1 MYFDNIIGHD
11 RAKQFILN
19 SMKKNRISHAYLFE
33 GQSGIGKMMF
43 SMELSKM
50 ILGTDNL
57 ENNPDFKILKP
68 DGSSFKISQIRDM
81 QLDIIIKPY
90 KNKKIYILEDAHK
103 MTVQAQNALLKTL
116 EEPPEFALIILI
128 VENSSSILDTIKSRC
143 EVVKFSP
150 LTQIQIQNYLIDNKN
165 IDSKRAKVMAS
176 FSMGILSKALDLCY
190 SEEFN
195 NKRNE
200 VQEYLNIIQSR
211 DLINMY
217 TINTKIEKH
226 KSNLNEIMDILIT
239 YFRDILM
246 VKQGVD
252 ESLIIN
258 LDQIEFLS
266 SLSKK
271 FTYFQIS
278 NIIDIIDES
287 NKKLMNNCN
296 FNMVIGTMILNIYEV
311 IK

>member
-19 SMKKNRISHAYLFE
+19 SMKKDRISHAYLFE

-50 ILGTDNL
+50 ILETNNL
-57 ENNPDFKILKP
+57 ENNPDFKIIKP
-68 DGSSFKISQIRDM
+68 DGASFKISQIRDM

-116 EEPPEFALIILI
+116 EEPPEFALIILV

-165 IDSKRAKVMAS
+165 IDRQRSKVIAS

-200 VQEYLNIIQSR
+200 IQEYLNIIQSR

-217 TINTKIEKH
+217 TINSKLEKH
-226 KSNLNEIMDILIT
+226 KSKLNEVMDILIT

-246 VKQGVD
+246 IKQGVD

-258 LDQIEFLS
+258 LDQIEYLS

-287 NKKLMNNCN
+287 NKNLMNNCN
-296 FNMVIGTMILNIYEV
+296 FNMAIGTMILNIYEV

>member
-11 RAKQFILN
+11 RTKQFILN
-19 SMKKNRISHAYLFE
+19 SMKKDRISHAYLFE
-33 GQSGIGKMMF
+33 GPSGIGKMMF
-43 SMELSKM
+43 SMELSKI
-50 ILGTDNL
+50 ILKTNNL
-57 ENNPDFKILKP
+57 ENSPDFKILRP
-68 DGSSFKISQIRDM
+68 DKASFKIGQIRDM
-81 QLDIIIKPY
+81 QLDIVIKPY

-116 EEPPEFALIILI
+116 EEPPNYALIILI

-150 LTQIQIQNYLIDNKN
+150 LTQIQIQKYLIDNKN
-165 IDSKRAKVMAS
+165 IDSQRAKVMAS

-195 NKRNE
+195 DKRNE
-200 VQEYLNIIQSR
+200 IQEYLNIIQSR
-211 DLINMY
+211 DLVDMY
-217 TINTKIEKH
+217 TINTKLEKY
-226 KSNLNEIMDILIT
+226 KSNLNEIMDILVT

-246 VKQGVD
+246 IKQGVD

-258 LDQIEFLS
+258 LDQIEFLNN
-266 SLSKK
+266 LSKK

-287 NKKLMNNCN
+287 NKNLMNNCN

>member
-11 RAKQFILN
+11 RSKQFILN
-19 SMKKNRISHAYLFE
+19 SMKKNRVSHAYLFE
-33 GQSGIGKMMF
+33 GPSGIGKMMF

-50 ILGTDNL
+50 MLGTDTL
-57 ENNPDFKILKP
+57 ENDPDLKILKP
-68 DGSSFKISQIRDM
+68 DGASFKIGQIRDI

-116 EEPPEFALIILI
+116 EEPPEYALIILI

-143 EVVKFSP
+143 EVMKFSP
-150 LTQIQIQNYLIDNKN
+150 LTQAQIQNYLVDNRN
-165 IDSKRAKVMAS
+165 IDSKRATVVSS

-200 VQEYLNIIQSR
+200 IQEYLNIIQSG
-211 DLINMY
+211 DLIDMY
-217 TINTKIEKH
+217 TISTKLEKH
-226 KSNLNEIMDILIT
+226 KSNLNEVMDMIIT

-246 VKQGVD
+246 IKQGVD

-266 SLSKK
+266 SLSKQ

-278 NIIDIIDES
+278 KIIDIIDES
-287 NKKLMNNCN
+287 NKNIMKNCN